1 MSQTQVVQARV
12 NREIKAQAADAL
24 AAMGLSVS
32 DAIRIL
38 LTKVA
43 REKSMPAELFTPN
56 NVTAAAILESEKNDL
71 PCFNSVNELFKEL
84 NSDD

>member
-43 REKSMPAELFTPN
+43 RENQCLLS
-56 NVTAAAILESEKNDL
+56 
-71 PCFNSVNELFKEL
+71 CFHQMKLQPRQSL
-84 NSDD
+84 NLKKMIYLGSIP

>member
-24 AAMGLSVS
+24 AAIGLSVS

-38 LTKVA
+38 LAKVA
-43 REKSMPAELFTPN
+43 REKTLPAELFSPN
-56 NVTAAAILESEKNDL
+56 EVTTAAILESEKKDL
-71 PCFNSVNELFKEL
+71 PQFNSVDDLFKEL